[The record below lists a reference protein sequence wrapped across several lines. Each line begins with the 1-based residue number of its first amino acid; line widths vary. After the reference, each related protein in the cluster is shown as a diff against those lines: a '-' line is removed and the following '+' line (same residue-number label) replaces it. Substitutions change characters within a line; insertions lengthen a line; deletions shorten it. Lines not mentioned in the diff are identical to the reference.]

1 MYFSRKTKMKE
12 ITFPTM
18 IFIMV
23 NILET
28 KLYTCGL
35 IDIGSEITI
44 YKSFLLKEWEN
55 TKIFIKGVTGNKEK
69 ITKQKENVEIMIHN
83 KIKKIGKVYQF
94 DNIEC
99 DIILGN
105 DVLQQFSIYQQ
116 TIYTIVLKTPCD
128 HRIRVPRILYPFRIN
143 YDQKARKWRT

>member
-23 NILET
+23 NIPET
-28 KLYTCGL
+28 KLHTCGL
-35 IDIGSEITI
+35 VDTESEITI
-44 YKSFLLKEWEN
+44 FKSFLLKEWKDA
-55 TKIFIKGVTGNKEK
+55 KISIKAITGNKEE
-69 ITKQKENVEIMIHN
+69 ITKQKESVEIMTHN
-83 KIKKIGKVYQF
+83 KIIKIGKVYQY

-105 DVLQQFSIYQQ
+105 DFLQQFSIYQQ
-116 TIYTIVLKTPCD
+116 TIYTIIFKTPYN
-128 HRIRVPRILYPFRIN
+128 HWIRLPRILKPFSIN
-143 YDQKARKWRT
+143 YDQKAKKWRT

>member
-1 MYFSRKTKMKE
+1 MKE

-18 IFIMV
+18 VFIMV

-35 IDIGSEITI
+35 IDTRSKITI
-44 YKSFLLKEWEN
+44 FKSYLLKEWEN
-55 TKIFIKGVTGNKEK
+55 TKISIKGVTGNKEK

-83 KIKKIGKVYQF
+83 KIIKIGIVYQY
-94 DNIEC
+94 DNIGC

-105 DVLQQFSIYQQ
+105 DCLQQFSIYQQ
-116 TIYTIVLKTPCD
+116 TIYTILFKTPCD
-128 HRIRVPRILYPFRIN
+128 HWIRVPRILKPFRIN